1 MVLSRL
7 IAPLL
12 AASSLV
18 PSVALAQS
26 IDSTAPMLDVEDV
39 FGLPEPVTVGP
50 FQVIASGEAGVHYD
64 SNVYAEETDP
74 VDDFVLVARPRLEA
88 RTGDARTRLAVQAN
102 AEYRKYFDQSSEDAI
117 SAFVGSTLTSEV
129 SASDVVSA
137 SASWRRAVEDRGD
150 PEARDIQ
157 SIGPRKINLFTGEL
171 GWAHQGPR
179 VSLGLRGEASKIDY
193 LSALDAERDLTL
205 MSARAS
211 AGYRVGA
218 NSRLIVVGFVNQ
230 RNFDQQFDD
239 NGINRDAST
248 YGARAGLRFGEQ
260 GILRGEATLGVFRFD
275 PSDPTLKSYTGLS
288 ADASL
293 AYLPTRR
300 LAFTLDAFRGDS
312 ATVRAGARARTDTT
326 IRAGVQA
333 EARHNLRLEASVFY
347 RESEFRGI
355 GTTEE
360 TVGVRAAAEYR
371 INRIM
376 SVVPSVTYADRTSDI
391 PGEDFE
397 RFRGGVELRVRF

>member
-1 MVLSRL
+1 MVLRRL

-50 FQVIASGEAGVHYD
+50 FRVIASGEAGVHYD

-88 RTGDARTRLAVQAN
+88 RTGDAGTRLAIETN
-102 AEYRKYFDQSSEDAI
+102 AEIRKFLDQTSEDAVA
-117 SAFVGSTLTSEV
+117 AFVGATLTNELGS
-129 SASDVVSA
+129 SDVLSA
-137 SASWRRAVEDRGD
+137 TASWRRAIEDRGD
-150 PEARDIQ
+150 PEARDVQ
-157 SIGPRKINLFTGEL
+157 TLGPRKIDVLSGGLN
-171 GWAHQGPR
+171 WAHQGPR
-179 VSLGLRGEASKIDY
+179 ISLGLRGDASKIDY
-193 LSALDAERDLTL
+193 LSAIDDERDLTL
-205 MSARAS
+205 LSARAS
-211 AGYRVGA
+211 AGVRI
-218 NSRLIVVGFVNQ
+218 SPRERLVVIGFVNQ
-230 RNFDQQFDD
+230 RNFDQPFDD

-248 YGARAGLRFGEQ
+248 YGARAGIRFGEQ

-275 PSDPTLKSYTGLS
+275 PSDPTLEPYTGLS

-326 IRAGVQA
+326 LRAGIQA

-347 RESEFRGI
+347 RESEFRGV
-355 GTTEE
+355 GTTEQ
-360 TVGVRAAAEYR
+360 TAGVRAAAEFR

-376 SVVPSVTYADRTSDI
+376 SIVPSVTYADRTSDL